1 MIHLSDWPGRME
13 EESNDSTEPALLARL
28 IRGWANW
35 QPKKQ
40 IEGVRRTGLV
50 NSLEQP
56 QGKEEKMGTTLDR
69 RKCRAGLKRRLILSR
84 PNRRSEFVQKIV
96 AAQMVQMYT

>member
-13 EESNDSTEPALLARL
+13 EESNDSTEPTLLAR
-28 IRGWANW
+28 WANW
-35 QPKKQ
+35 LPKKQ

-56 QGKEEKMGTTLDR
+56 QGKKEKMGTTLDR